1 MVDRG
6 PRWSPPLPIPVV
18 PSDDSP
24 QTLGEPMTLYA
35 LDDLDDAL
43 ETTRAFLLP
52 FDRGRWARLL
62 LIVFFLGGVGGTNPF
77 QFSGFGGSD
86 SGVEPGPDVGPADG
100 VGPGSG
106 GIEADS
112 AREALTALGGPEIA
126 VIVAIAGLLLAV
138 TLGFAFVGSVMEFV
152 FVESLRRDT
161 VTIRRYWRTR
171 WRQGLRLFGFRL
183 VLGAFTLGIV
193 FGGLFVALSPLVFGS
208 GSFSVSRV
216 VVVIPVIIV
225 VSLASGLVGGFT
237 TAFVVPV
244 MIAEERGVL
253 AAWRRFWPTLTGQ
266 WKQYLAYVVAR
277 FVLEVAGSILVGILV
292 VVGLIVL
299 AIPTGIVG
307 VVGVA
312 AADAA
317 GPIGW
322 VVVGLAVVVFVI
334 AAILLALV
342 VSVPVQTY
350 LRYYALCIL
359 GDTNEAFDLIAERR
373 RVAGE

>member
-1 MVDRG
+1 
-6 PRWSPPLPIPVV
+6 
-18 PSDDSP
+18 
-24 QTLGEPMTLYA
+24 MTLYA

-183 VLGAFTLGIV
+183 VLGALTLGIV
-193 FGGLFVALSPLVFGS
+193 FGGLFVTLSPLVFGS

-216 VVVIPVIIV
+216 VVVIPVIV
-225 VSLASGLVGGFT
+225 VVTLASGLVGGFT

>member
-1 MVDRG
+1 
-6 PRWSPPLPIPVV
+6 
-18 PSDDSP
+18 
-24 QTLGEPMTLYA
+24 MTLYA
-35 LDDLDDAL
+35 IDALDDAL
-43 ETTRAFLLP
+43 ETTRAFLVP

-62 LIVFFLGGVGGTNPF
+62 VIVFFLGGVGGTNPF

-100 VGPGSG
+100 VGPGNG
-106 GIEADS
+106 GIGTDS

-126 VIVAIAGLLLAV
+126 VVVAIAGFLLAV
-138 TLGFAFVGSVMEFV
+138 TLGFALVGSVMEFV
-152 FVESLRRDT
+152 FVESLRRDA
-161 VTIRRYWRTR
+161 VRLRRYWRTH
-171 WRQGLRLFGFRL
+171 WRRGLRLFGFRL
-183 VLGAFTLGIV
+183 VLGAITLGV
-193 FGGLFVALSPLVFGS
+193 VLGGLFVVLSPLVFGS
-208 GSFSVSRV
+208 GSFSVGRAV
-216 VVVIPVIIV
+216 VVVPVV
-225 VSLASGLVGGFT
+225 VVASLASGLVGGFT

-244 MIAEERGVL
+244 MIVEGRGVL
-253 AAWRRFWPTLTGQ
+253 AAWRRFWPTLRGQ

-277 FVLEVAGSILVGILV
+277 FVLGVAGSILMGILV

-312 AADAA
+312 ATDAA

-322 VVVGLAVVVFVI
+322 VVVALAVVGFVI

-350 LRYYALCIL
+350 LRYYELCVL
-359 GDTNEAFDLIAERR
+359 GDTNGSFDLIAERR
-373 RVAGE
+373 QTAGE